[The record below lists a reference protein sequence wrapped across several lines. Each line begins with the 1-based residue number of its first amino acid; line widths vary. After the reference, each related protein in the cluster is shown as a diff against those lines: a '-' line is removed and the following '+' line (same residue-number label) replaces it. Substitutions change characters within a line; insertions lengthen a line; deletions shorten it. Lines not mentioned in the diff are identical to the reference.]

1 MSNINFMHVLIMK
14 RVLFQSDFQEVF
26 RKFLK
31 TFIDNI
37 LKVKNYNSKNLNVI
51 HSGTVALAK
60 AFKKL
65 TG

>member
-1 MSNINFMHVLIMK
+1 MK

-37 LKVKNYNSKNLNVI
+37 LKVKNYNSKDLNVI
-51 HSGTVALAK
+51 KFGHSEK
-60 AFKKL
+60 ATKI
-65 TG
+65 